1 MAYYLYI
8 IIGILIIPA
17 AIYGLVCQYKVS
29 STFNAY
35 KSLTSQSGLSAKE
48 VAEKML
54 ASAGISDIKI
64 NKIKGDLTDNYDP
77 RNKTLNLSESTH
89 DSRSVAAI
97 GVAAHEVGHAIQH
110 HTSYKPLK
118 IRNKFVPIV
127 NFASKMF
134 LPLFLIGIV
143 LTAVSIASIS
153 AGKVLVWVSVA
164 LYAASTLFYLITVP
178 VEFNAS
184 KRALQNLEKLGI
196 LNEEELP
203 AADDVLKAAAQT
215 YVSALVTSLLYFL
228 RFFLYIFMLFGRNKD

>member
-17 AIYGLVCQYKVS
+17 AIYGLVAQYKVS

-35 KSLTSQSGLSAKE
+35 KELISQSGLTAKE

-54 ASAGISDIKI
+54 QSAGISDLKI

-89 DSRSVAAI
+89 DSKSVAAI

-110 HTSYKPLK
+110 HIGYKPLK

-134 LPLFLIGIV
+134 LPLFIIGIV
-143 LTAVSIASIS
+143 LTAVSLASVS
-153 AGKVLVWVSVA
+153 AGKILVWISVA
-164 LYAASTLFYLITVP
+164 FYASSTLFYLITVP
-178 VEFNAS
+178 VEYNAS
-184 KRALQNLEKLGI
+184 KRAMQNLEKLGI

-203 AADDVLKAAAQT
+203 AADNVLKAAAQT

-228 RFFLYIFMLFGRNKD
+228 RFFLYIFILFGKNRD